1 MILLEYE
8 NIKFFLRKVT
18 LQIDLKKIFVIKR
31 VKNTAPWAYVIND
44 LNGEEIGGTLYENK
58 FQKMN

>member
-18 LQIDLKKIFVIKR
+18 LQIGLKKIFVIKR

-44 LNGEEIGGTLYENK
+44 LNGEEIGGILYENK